1 MTESALPFA
10 ADPDDLDEP
19 GSERRRTLIIGGF
32 VLGAIALAGGGFLLL
47 SGGGSTD
54 AAFVP
59 PVHRVPAVA
68 PAASAS
74 PSAQAVLQV
83 FRGSVGRDPFE
94 TPQRIALATA
104 AKVAAPAAGA
114 VPAGAVAP
122 GAPAA
127 PAAAATTPAA
137 PVVPVV
143 PAALA
148 LPPGTLP
155 VVPVTGAGPNG
166 TIVTVVPPSSTGAPS
181 TVTVV
186 PQTPQYLRLLA
197 ARKIAS
203 GWVVDVRTA
212 TGVTKNVKEGS
223 KNIGGTLFVFVG
235 EDGQAG
241 KPTFVFTVGES
252 QGGNLVPST
261 KTGAPKPGVT
271 PKPDDSTLVLRRG
284 QVDGGIFA
292 S

>member
-1 MTESALPFA
+1 VTESSLPLP
-10 ADPDDLDEP
+10 ADQPSDDAGD
-19 GSERRRTLIIGGF
+19 GRKRTLVLAGIGAG
-32 VLGAIALAGGGFLLL
+32 VLALAGAGFLLL
-47 SGGGSTD
+47 SGGGSAND
-54 AAFVP
+54 SAALP
-59 PVHRVPAVA
+59 PLHRA
-68 PAASAS
+68 PARSTVGPTPTASATAE
-74 PSAQAVLQV
+74 AQLQV

-94 TPQRIALATA
+94 PPQRVALALA
-104 AKVAAPAAGA
+104 PKPAAA
-114 VPAGAVAP
+114 VVPIAGAP
-122 GAPAA
+122 A
-127 PAAAATTPAA
+127 PAAAPAPGAA
-137 PVVPVV
+137 PTA
-143 PAALA
+143 AALPAGAALPAA

-223 KNIGGTLFVFVG
+223 KNVGGTLFVFVG